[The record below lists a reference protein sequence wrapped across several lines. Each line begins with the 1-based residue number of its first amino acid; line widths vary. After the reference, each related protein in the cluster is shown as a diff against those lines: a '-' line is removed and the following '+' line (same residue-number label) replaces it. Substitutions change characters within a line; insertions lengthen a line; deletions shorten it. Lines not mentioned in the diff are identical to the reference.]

1 MKTVESVSN
10 ELNKKLVHITNF
22 EKTKILVMTDRII
35 SKSYSNH
42 RLELHYYSI
51 RYNANEKMIYVYNK
65 VEDKNEEYDYDYIDK
80 IDFPEDFSIKITI
93 DSTMELFVRSLK
105 LNIGRLCSLCLSL
118 LI

>member
-1 MKTVESVSN
+1 MKSVESVSN
-10 ELNKKLVHITNF
+10 ELSNKLVHITNF

-65 VEDKNEEYDYDYIDK
+65 VEDKNEDYDYGYIDK